1 MINQINDK
9 LTDIKAAKDD
19 NDTKKYNDLLT
30 LFCNSFVLNYTF
42 GTIKKPPQCTSDILS
57 FMNDVIVMKP
67 VWVKPVNIQKYIDT
81 LQNQEVVAI
90 ISKVQAKIDE
100 KNPFRLRGGGG
111 SSFLQKT
118 HHIHQTQIHQTQPQQ
133 PPPSPSHRQKI
144 KSNQIKSNTIHYN
157 ISQMKYCIYAT
168 KRRRPHRRT
177 SRK

>member
-1 MINQINDK
+1 MNEQCERYAFDIISMINQINDK

-90 ISKVQAKIDE
+90 IREVQAKIDVR
-100 KNPFRLRGGGG
+100 KPFRLRGGGRR
-111 SSFLQKT
+111 SFKKRT
-118 HHIHQTQIHQTQPQQ
+118 T
-133 PPPSPSHRQKI
+133 S
-144 KSNQIKSNTIHYN
+144 
-157 ISQMKYCIYAT
+157 T
-168 KRRRPHRRT
+168 KRKSIKRSRSNRRRHRRT
-177 SRK
+177 PRK

>member
-1 MINQINDK
+1 MNEQCERYAFDIISMINQINDK

-90 ISKVQAKIDE
+90 IREVQAKIDVR
-100 KNPFRLRGGGG
+100 KPFSLRGGGRR
-111 SSFLQKT
+111 SFKKRT
-118 HHIHQTQIHQTQPQQ
+118 T
-133 PPPSPSHRQKI
+133 SNKRKSI
-144 KSNQIKSNTIHYN
+144 KRSRSN
-157 ISQMKYCIYAT
+157 
-168 KRRRPHRRT
+168 RRRHRRT
-177 SRK
+177 ARK

>member
-1 MINQINDK
+1 MNEQCERYAFDIISMIDQINDK
-9 LTDIKAAKDD
+9 LTDIKAAKDV

-30 LFCNSFVLNYTF
+30 LFYNSFVLNYTF

-111 SSFLQKT
+111 VLCCCCQS
-118 HHIHQTQIHQTQPQQ
+118 
-133 PPPSPSHRQKI
+133 
-144 KSNQIKSNTIHYN
+144 
-157 ISQMKYCIYAT
+157 
-168 KRRRPHRRT
+168 
-177 SRK
+177 